1 MAQTELGAAQ
11 VLLRDFFGD
20 LGEVGAHTTE
30 QLDDSVVEGGGDA
43 GSLEDGLSEMG
54 LADSKGELLLLGALC
69 GGQVGREE
77 GLKLLGHFN
86 IDGGHN
92 VVEGLF
98 SGGEWLEGLQ
108 SYHLGEAFKGVDRL
122 HDFGEVCT
130 CGVVFFLFEETVA

>member
-1 MAQTELGAAQ
+1 MAQTELGTAQ

-43 GSLEDGLSEMG
+43 GGLEDGLSKVG
-54 LADSKGELLLLGALC
+54 LADPKSKLLLLGALC
-69 GGQVGREE
+69 RGQVGREE
-77 GLKLLGHFN
+77 GLQLVGDFN

-98 SGGEWLEGLQ
+98 SRGEWLEGLQ

-122 HDFGEVCT
+122 HDFGEVST
-130 CGVVFFLFEETVA
+130 CRVVLFLFEETVA